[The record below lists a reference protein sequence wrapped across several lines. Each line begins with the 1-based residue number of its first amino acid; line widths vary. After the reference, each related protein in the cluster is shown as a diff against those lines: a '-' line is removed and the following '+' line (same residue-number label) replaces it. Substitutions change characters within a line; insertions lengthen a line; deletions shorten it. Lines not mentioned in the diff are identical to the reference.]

1 MTGITDM
8 DYQQSMAD
16 TARGEL
22 SSAGCTTITHLAR
35 IIGKS
40 RPTAASRWHGV
51 AGYTASELE
60 DIAKFLG
67 ITVYDLND
75 SARMRVER
83 RGRDSLHSEA
93 SRITPPQQDAWAQP
107 SRSRSRRVS

>member
-1 MTGITDM
+1 MTGITDT

-16 TARGEL
+16 TVRGEL

-35 IIGKS
+35 VIRKS
-40 RPTAASRWHGV
+40 RPTAASRWHGI
-51 AGYTASELE
+51 AGYTAGELE
-60 DIAKFLG
+60 DVATFLG

-83 RGRDSLHSEA
+83 RGRDTSIPEA
-93 SRITPPQQDAWAQP
+93 ARITPPQDAWAQP
-107 SRSRSRRVS
+107 SRSRSRRAS